1 MLGWWKSRCYRAPLG
16 SLLFSPTLST
26 HSAVQSA
33 HALEQWGARTRG
45 EKCKCPQANLWL
57 SLWRRAPMQVWAGEP
72 LNSVPLIH
80 PGVPLSF
87 PGATPAGVTVP
98 GLTLLDLCKLLHSWE
113 QSCSLLTTAE
123 ENKSFQGLE
132 DNELPISPTPIL
144 TSPTPFPLT
153 SGKSPRSFSHHGG
166 RYLFI
171 YFLTGVMALLSL
183 LFRS

>member
-1 MLGWWKSRCYRAPLG
+1 MLWSSGGPGQEGKNVNVLRQTLG
-16 SLLFSPTLST
+16 SLSGEEHLCRY
-26 HSAVQSA
+26 
-33 HALEQWGARTRG
+33 EQG
-45 EKCKCPQANLWL
+45 
-57 SLWRRAPMQVWAGEP
+57 SP

-153 SGKSPRSFSHHGG
+153 SGKSPRSFSHHGAVI
-166 RYLFI
+166 YLFI
-171 YFLTGVMALLSL
+171 S
-183 LFRS
+183 